1 MGNLTMRNPALLSES
16 KTLPVLLTYQRC
28 LLTLETEHTSPSV
41 SLKSKWHKHEAWKMH
56 PSARLPVLTALA
68 KWSSQEDRCRAARL
82 ILFTVGRQ
90 RYVRRDSRAT
100 LPTHAVP
107 RKGRTCHYRW
117 VTQENNHLTPCR
129 VFTVASQPLAT
140 QTKSICSSGSD
151 HVGGMASRGGFHPGL
166 AAKPAEVLRGKRS
179 IHRGLHLQ
187 PLATKQEEERWA
199 YCDIQQGYI
208 DRICLEARRH
218 IMGWHSLR
226 LYSNLGRCNR

>member
-16 KTLPVLLTYQRC
+16 KALPVLLTYQRC
-28 LLTLETEHTSPSV
+28 VLTLETEHTSPSV

-56 PSARLPVLTALA
+56 PSVRLLVLTALV

-90 RYVRRDSRAT
+90 SRARTDSRAT

-129 VFTVASQPLAT
+129 VFTVASEPLAT

-151 HVGGMASRGGFHPGL
+151 RVGGMASRGGLHPGL
-166 AAKPAEVLRGKRS
+166 AAKPAVVLRGEA
-179 IHRGLHLQ
+179 LDLQ
-187 PLATKQEEERWA
+187 GASFTASCHKTREGALGPL
-199 YCDIQQGYI
+199 
-208 DRICLEARRH
+208 
-218 IMGWHSLR
+218 WHSAGIHWQDLSESTQTHYG
-226 LYSNLGRCNR
+226 LAQLETLLKFGQM